1 MKCPGFLCFNH
12 IMNSDHAQP
21 PSKIQPARQPAD
33 DLSLILRKARRAQRL
48 SQLELSLRLEVSQ
61 RHISYVESARARP
74 SRALLIAWL
83 QALSLPLVECNSAML
98 CGGFAPIFSE
108 TRLDDPA
115 LAQAKETLSYLLHT
129 HDPMPCYVLDSHW
142 NLLQSNQG
150 GKWLAS
156 VLMPWLAERPEGTI
170 INMLDVLA
178 HPEGFTKHLIN
189 LDEIGPKFL
198 AHMKGGAAVH
208 EALQP
213 KVAKF
218 AALLEQRLGH
228 TLAPSA
234 SKSTTP
240 ILTSRFNSPFGEL
253 AFFSM
258 FTTFGRPQDITLA
271 SLVIEHLF
279 AADEATR
286 RVLAAQVKT

>member
-1 MKCPGFLCFNH
+1 
-12 IMNSDHAQP
+12 MNSDHAQP
-21 PSKIQPARQPAD
+21 HSKFEPAHQPVD
-33 DLSLILRKARRAQRL
+33 DLSLVLRKARQAQRL

-74 SRALLIAWL
+74 SRELLVAWL
-83 QALSLPLVECNSAML
+83 QALALPLAECNSTML
-98 CGGFAPIFSE
+98 RAGFAPIFSD

-115 LAQAKETLSYLLHT
+115 LAQANETLSYLLNT
-129 HDPMPCYVLDSHW
+129 HDPMPCYVLDSQW

-156 VLMPWLAERPEGTI
+156 VLMPWLAERPVGTP

-178 HPEGFTKHLIN
+178 HPDGFTKHLIN

-198 AHMKGGAAVH
+198 AHMKTGGVMHA
-208 EALQP
+208 ALQP
-213 KVAKF
+213 KVAQF
-218 AALLEQRLGH
+218 AALLKQRLGSNV
-228 TLAPSA
+228 AAIASKPSA
-234 SKSTTP
+234 P
-240 ILTSRFNSPFGEL
+240 LLTSRFNSPFGEL

-286 RVLAAQVKT
+286 RVLATQVKT

>member
-1 MKCPGFLCFNH
+1 
-12 IMNSDHAQP
+12 MNAPLAP
-21 PSKIQPARQPAD
+21 PRVESPLARQPVD
-33 DLSLILRKARRAQRL
+33 GLPLILRKARLAQRL
-48 SQLELSLRLEVSQ
+48 SQLELSMRLEVSQ
-61 RHISYVESARARP
+61 RHISYVESARAKP
-74 SRALLIAWL
+74 SRELLIAWL
-83 QALSLPLVECNSAML
+83 QELALPLPERNAAML
-98 CGGFAPIFSE
+98 SAGFAPIFSE
-108 TRLDDPA
+108 TRLDDPS
-115 LAQAKETLSYLLHT
+115 LAQANETLSYLLST
-129 HDPMPCYVLDSHW
+129 HDPMPCYVLDSNW

-156 VLMPWLAERPEGTI
+156 ILMPWLAERPEGTPV
-170 INMLDVLA
+170 NLLDVLG
-178 HPEGFTKHLIN
+178 HPDGFTKHLIN

-208 EALQP
+208 DALKP

-218 AALLEQRLGH
+218 AALLEQRLGGMS
-228 TLAPSA
+228 LAPI
-234 SKSTTP
+234 STKPSTP

-279 AADEATR
+279 AADDATR
-286 RVLAAQVKT
+286 RILSSQVKTHLPKLA